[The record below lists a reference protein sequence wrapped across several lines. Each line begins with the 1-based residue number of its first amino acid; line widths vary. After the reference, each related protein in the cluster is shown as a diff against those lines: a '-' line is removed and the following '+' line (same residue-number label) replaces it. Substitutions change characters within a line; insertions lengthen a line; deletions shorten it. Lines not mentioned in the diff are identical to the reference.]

1 MEKWKVKIEELS
13 VGSLVRCRVSQY
25 GAIYAVTKII
35 GPTLSVE
42 LSGARRGQFYPID
55 RIMPIKLTADLL
67 IACGFTKDPD
77 DETLFTYTAGFPKHD
92 VKIIVHVFPS
102 TSNKRYMPGQI
113 KFLHQLQSLYLSLF
127 NEVLHVDI
135 APNSEYI

>member
-13 VGSLVRCRVSQY
+13 VGSLVRCRVSQD

-67 IACGFTKDPD
+67 TACGFAKDPD
-77 DETLFTYTAGFPKHD
+77 DETLFTYSAGLPGYEMK
-92 VKIIVHVFPS
+92 
-102 TSNKRYMPGQI
+102 TSIYVTSAKVDKRIQGQI
-113 KFLHQLQSLYLSLF
+113 KFLHQLQSLYLSLY
-127 NEVLHVDI
+127 NQVLHVGI